1 MQTLL
6 ITLTVLSILLFVV
19 SFFRKDRVSI
29 LEKNIEEMSLQQ
41 IKEIY
46 ILNLGI
52 GVVAAVIYAL
62 FVWYYGSCVDVEF
75 LQRYIDAQEHIYLN
89 NWQGTTEDMNM
100 MIENIKTLTTVPYL
114 SVMGGILTVVTSFI
128 VAFIV
133 AILLRTQKN
142 VVRQKK

>member
-1 MQTLL
+1 M
-6 ITLTVLSILLFVV
+6 
-19 SFFRKDRVSI
+19 
-29 LEKNIEEMSLQQ
+29 
-41 IKEIY
+41 
-46 ILNLGI
+46 
-52 GVVAAVIYAL
+52 
-62 FVWYYGSCVDVEF
+62 WYYGSCVDVEF

-114 SVMGGILTVVTSFI
+114 SVMGGILTVVTSLI